1 MIGATKPSASAPGT
15 VRGDFA
21 IDVGRNVIH
30 GSDTVDNAN
39 NEIKLWF
46 GDDAKSNRW
55 ESTTN
60 GWVYE

>member
-30 GSDTVDNAN
+30 GSDSVENAKH
-39 NEIKLWF
+39 EIGLWF
-46 GDDAKSNRW
+46 DQFETNKW
-55 ESTTN
+55 ESTSN
-60 GWVYE
+60 PWIYE

>member
-30 GSDTVDNAN
+30 GSDTVENAA
-39 NEIKLWF
+39 NEINLWF
-46 GDDAKSNRW
+46 K
-55 ESTTN
+55 ESEVSKWTSTAHS
-60 GWVYE
+60 WIYE